1 MAQLD
6 QNIIKSLD
14 DSAMARVYHR
24 KRNPAPNSAAT
35 FTERLALWLFKAT
48 AIANFGLIM
57 FCIGYWS
64 TLYSDG
70 LLFEIPGLV
79 SYWVDFGGAQ

>member
-1 MAQLD
+1 MTNEQT
-6 QNIIKSLD
+6 IIKSLD

-35 FTERLALWLFKAT
+35 FTERLALVLVKLT
-48 AIANFGLIM
+48 GILYFGFLC
-57 FCIGYWS
+57 FCVGYFS
-64 TLYSDG
+64 TLYFDG

>member
-1 MAQLD
+1 MTQLE
-6 QNIIKSLD
+6 QNIIKGLD
-14 DSAMARVYHR
+14 DQVIARVYNR
-24 KRNPAPNSAAT
+24 KRKAAHKT
-35 FTERLALWLFKAT
+35 ATITQTIALWLFKTT

-57 FCIGYWS
+57 FCLGYWS

-79 SYWVDFGGAQ
+79 SYWIDFGGDQ